1 VSAELAG
8 IALDVAR
15 EAAELVRARR
25 AKEVRVADTKTSS
38 TDVVTEADRASEQ
51 LIRSLILE
59 RRPDDAVLGEEAGSQ
74 TGTSGVRWIVDPIDG
89 TVNFL
94 YGIRQYAVSIAAER
108 DGRTV
113 AGVVLNVADGT
124 EFVAY
129 RDGDGDSAVATRD
142 GAPIEVNGP
151 APLQQ
156 RLVAT
161 GFSYDPAVRAR
172 QARSWGLLLPRVR
185 DLRRMGS
192 AALDICMVAEGGVD
206 AYVEEG
212 VNPWDYAAAALV
224 AEAAGGQ
231 VELLVGASGMTLLV
245 CAPRH
250 GFAEFREA
258 VLACGFASG
267 GTVEA
272 DGSGRE

>member
-1 VSAELAG
+1 VSAELAEV
-8 IALDVAR
+8 ALDVGR
-15 EAAELVRARR
+15 RAAELVRARR
-25 AKEVRVADTKTSS
+25 AREVRVADTKTSS

-51 LIRSLILE
+51 LIRSLLAE
-59 RRPDDAVLGEEAGSQ
+59 RRPDDAVLGEEGGSQ
-74 TGTSGVRWIVDPIDG
+74 TGTSGVRWVVDPIDG

-94 YGIRQYAVSIAAER
+94 YGIPQYAVSIAAER

-113 AGVVLNVADGT
+113 AGVVINVAGGT
-124 EFVAY
+124 EFVAH
-129 RDGDGDSAVATRD
+129 RQADGSAVATRD
-142 GAPIEVNGP
+142 GAPITVNGP

-161 GFSYDPAVRAR
+161 GFSYDPAVRER
-172 QARSWGLLLPRVR
+172 QALSWGRLLPRVR
-185 DLRRMGS
+185 DLRRLGS

-224 AEAAGGQ
+224 AEGAGAQ
-231 VELLVGASGMTLLV
+231 VELLRGASGMTLLV

-250 GFAEFREA
+250 GFADFREA
-258 VLACGFASG
+258 VLACGFA
-267 GTVEA
+267 A
-272 DGSGRE
+272 DGAGVDGSSDGE

>member
-15 EAAELVRARR
+15 QAAELVRARR
-25 AKEVRVADTKTSS
+25 ANEVRVADTKTSS
-38 TDVVTEADRASEQ
+38 TDVVTEADRASER
-51 LIRSLILE
+51 LIRSLIAE
-59 RRPDDAVLGEEAGSQ
+59 RRPDDAVLGEEAGAQ
-74 TGTSGVRWIVDPIDG
+74 TGTSGVRWVVDPIDG

-94 YGIRQYAVSIAAER
+94 YGIRQYAVSIAAEQ

-113 AGVVLNVADGT
+113 AGVVVNVADGT
-124 EFVAY
+124 EFAAH
-129 RDGDGDSAVATRD
+129 RNGDGRAVATRD
-142 GAPIEVNGP
+142 GAPISVNGP

-161 GFSYDPAVRAR
+161 GFSYDPAVRQR
-172 QARSWGLLLPRVR
+172 QAASWGRLLPRVR

-212 VNPWDYAAAALV
+212 VHPWDYAAAALV
-224 AEAAGGQ
+224 AEAAGAR
-231 VELLVGASGMTLLV
+231 VELLTGSSGMTLLV

-250 GFAEFREA
+250 GFDEFRAA
-258 VLACGFASG
+258 VLACGFAADGTVGGEGSG
-267 GTVEA
+267 GE
-272 DGSGRE
+272 

>member
-51 LIRSLILE
+51 LIRSLIGE

-94 YGIRQYAVSIAAER
+94 YGIRQYAVSIAAEQ
-108 DGRTV
+108 DGRTL

-129 RDGDGDSAVATRD
+129 RDGDGAVATRD

-161 GFSYDPAVRAR
+161 GFSYDPAVRER

-250 GFAEFREA
+250 GFAEFRQA
-258 VLACGFASG
+258 VLACGFAAE
-267 GTVEA
+267 GTAE
-272 DGSGRE
+272 GEESGRE

>member
-129 RDGDGDSAVATRD
+129 RDGDGAVATRE

>member
-1 VSAELAG
+1 MSAELAG

-15 EAAELVRARR
+15 RAAELVRDRR
-25 AKEVRVADTKTSS
+25 ASEVRVADTKTSS

-51 LIRSLILE
+51 LIRSLIGE

-74 TGTSGVRWIVDPIDG
+74 TGTSGVRWVVDPIDG

-94 YGIRQYAVSIAAER
+94 YGIPQYAVSIAAEQ

-113 AGVVLNVADGT
+113 AGVVLNVAHGT
-124 EFVAY
+124 EFVAH
-129 RDGDGDSAVATRD
+129 RAADGGAVATRD
-142 GAPIEVNGP
+142 GAAIAVNGP
-151 APLQQ
+151 APLAQ

-161 GFSYDPAVRAR
+161 GFSYDPAVRER
-172 QARSWGLLLPRVR
+172 QARAWGRLLPRVR
-185 DLRRMGS
+185 DLRRLGS

-224 AEAAGGQ
+224 AEAAGAQ
-231 VELLVGASGMTLLV
+231 VELLAGASGMTLLV

-258 VLACGFASG
+258 VLACGFA
-267 GTVEA
+267 A
-272 DGSGRE
+272 DGAGVGEGSNGE